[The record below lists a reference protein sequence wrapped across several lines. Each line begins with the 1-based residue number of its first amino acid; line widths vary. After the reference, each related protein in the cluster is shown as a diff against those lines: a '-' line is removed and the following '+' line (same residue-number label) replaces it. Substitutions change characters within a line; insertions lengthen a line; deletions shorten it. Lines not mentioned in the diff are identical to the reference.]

1 MPDLTN
7 RTTSPP
13 NRAALPDGWVD
24 RLFVR
29 LHAMYGRAW
38 LDMWADAPI
47 PTVKALWA
55 ESLGRCTAE
64 QIRLALDSIE
74 KSGKAFPPTLPEFAH
89 LCEQYRPKA
98 KPSLYLAAPR
108 HDPPDGAIRTLRQVL
123 EQSGRKA

>member
-1 MPDLTN
+1 MSNPP
-7 RTTSPP
+7 TSPAKP
-13 NRAALPDGWVD
+13 AASPDTVVD
-24 RLFVR
+24 RLFAR

-38 LDMWADAPI
+38 LDLWADAPMVH
-47 PTVKALWA
+47 VKGVWA
-55 ESLGRCTAE
+55 DTLRNVSPE
-64 QIRLALDSIE
+64 QMRLALDE
-74 KSGKAFPPTLPEFAH
+74 LAKAGKPFPPTLPEFAH